1 MEALTKAL
9 QSDRVMKLVIGE
21 GEDSVTFYVS
31 RTTLEN
37 TSDYFR
43 AAIRNAHLG
52 GGDVDTISFPEDNL
66 EAWKVLL
73 YWMITHK
80 LPKAAELLL
89 QQFEFEG
96 EEHEEDKKEE
106 EDKKDEEDETR
117 TDTDHK
123 LCIRCWALGDKYDVP
138 DFQDLIMLELLR
150 SIELEPIQLDEIKEG
165 IECTGPGSKLRDLM
179 AEELAREVS
188 AGDIETSELDAFD
201 GVAGFSNILVAKI
214 NRLAEWKQLNP
225 LNSFVE
231 FTPRVPL
238 GLEMC
243 REGGSPYRN
252 FMVDGERPVQH
263 WLQRDLEELRVNQ
276 KGGYGN
282 WQ

>member
-9 QSDRVMKLVIGE
+9 QSDKLMKLVIGE
-21 GEDSVTFYVS
+21 GEKSVTFYVS
-31 RTTLEN
+31 RTTLEH
-37 TSDYFR
+37 TSDYFC
-43 AAIRNAHLG
+43 AAIRNSHLG
-52 GGDVDTISFPEDNL
+52 GGDVDTITFPEDNL
-66 EAWKVLL
+66 QAWKVLL
-73 YWMITHK
+73 HWMITHE

-89 QQFEFEG
+89 QNFEFED
-96 EEHEEDKKEE
+96 EEHEEDE
-106 EDKKDEEDETR
+106 KDEKDEKDETS

-123 LCIRCWALGDKYDVP
+123 LCIRCWALGDMYDIP

-150 SIELEPIQLDEIKEG
+150 SLELEPIQLDEIKEG

-201 GVAGFSNILVAKI
+201 GVSGFSNILVAKM

-225 LNSFVE
+225 LNPFVE

-238 GLEMC
+238 GLERS

-252 FMVDGERPVQH
+252 FMVDGERPAQH

-282 WQ
+282 WH